1 MNSILNA
8 RNGLVAFIAIALA
21 AVVLLVTVLVPLP
34 LYNVAP
40 LNQYGVVPL
49 NQYGELAKPEDLE
62 SSVESSVDY
71 PEPLVRDNNPPVFE
85 KAVYTF
91 TAPEDAEVGDVV
103 GMVLATDPDAGDNVH
118 YAITAGNDDGKFA
131 ISTPISRRIAV
142 AAPLDY
148 QAVASYTLTV
158 EAKDPAGATGVATVT
173 IRVTNDT
180 ADLVD
185 RYDTN
190 NNGVME
196 QDELLAVLADYHDGV
211 ITGSEATKLVDSLLS
226 DPTPVPKGQKRTE
239 AAPYLPPT
247 IMPTAQPATETPG
260 PTATTPSEESA
271 REKELRTKPVYLH
284 STWKPVDMTEQ
295 EQEDVV
301 NIVRASGVVERING
315 GQEWGPG
322 RLAWSSLAGTT
333 AGGLDVVWREPVDSS
348 GPWSLIHCSGTIKVS
363 SVENWRKITRLIL
376 WVVDMEAKV
385 VAGFGVMSRK
395 EDVPQPVLEPL
406 EPDRKVNVYDV
417 ETGDIIYEGSRYN
430 MPPLQAICAEGT
442 YYRD

>member
-21 AVVLLVTVLVPLP
+21 AVVLWVTVLGPLP
-34 LYNVAP
+34 LYNM
-40 LNQYGVVPL
+40 VPL

-71 PEPLVRDNNPPVFE
+71 PESLVRDNNPPVFE

-142 AAPLDY
+142 AAPLDS